1 MISISTEIILQK
13 VLARAAL
20 RHILHADR
28 PALLTQA
35 HKSAVLNVMET
46 AFNTLC
52 ASLVPHILDEQTD
65 PGNSLLLIELQPELA
80 ETGESNMRRMLEE
93 ALTAYT
99 LHLCYS
105 GADHPMATAE
115 LETYNSI
122 IKRIRDSADCPPLTV
137 KPFWL

>member
-1 MISISTEIILQK
+1 MISISTDIILQK

-28 PALLTQA
+28 PAILTQA
-35 HKSAVLNVMET
+35 HADAILNVMES

-52 ASLVPHILDEQTD
+52 ASLVPHISDSQTD
-65 PGNSLLLIELQPELA
+65 IANSTLLIELQPELIQ
-80 ETGESNMRRMLEE
+80 TGEKNLRPMLEE
-93 ALTAYT
+93 ALTAFT

-115 LETYNSI
+115 LETYNSL
-122 IKRIRDSADCPPLTV
+122 IKKIRDTAGCPPLTV
-137 KPFWL
+137 RPFWL

>member
-1 MISISTEIILQK
+1 MINISTEIILQK

-35 HKSAVLNVMET
+35 HREAVLNVMET

-52 ASLVPHILDEQTD
+52 ASLLPHIGDSQTD
-65 PGNSLLLIELQPELA
+65 PGSGLLLIELQPELA
-80 ETGESNMRRMLEE
+80 ETGENNMRHMLEE

-115 LETYNSI
+115 LETYHSI
-122 IKRIRDSADCPPLTV
+122 IKKIRDTAGCPPLTV